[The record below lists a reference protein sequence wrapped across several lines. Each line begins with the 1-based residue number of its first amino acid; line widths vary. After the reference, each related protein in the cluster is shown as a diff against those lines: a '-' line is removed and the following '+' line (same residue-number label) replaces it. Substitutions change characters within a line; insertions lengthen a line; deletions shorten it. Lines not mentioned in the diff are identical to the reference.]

1 MKKTKN
7 TNTSKDSGSMLIQ
20 KTNEDFNKKPPIP
33 VDFKENKRSTT
44 NKSSITKF
52 KLTKDKNRKRI

>member
-7 TNTSKDSGSMLIQ
+7 TSVSKDSGSMLIQ

-33 VDFKENKRSTT
+33 KDFKENKQITI
-44 NKSSITKF
+44 NKSSTTKL
-52 KLTKDKNRKRI
+52 KLNKDENRKTI